1 MEWVKTYCLGLLLDD
16 PPPEK
21 GCKVLA
27 EMEKTV
33 DSHNNYMI
41 LMSRGSGK
49 SSYVECTTLFAL
61 ALAIQKFVVIVSHDA
76 RSAGNMM

>member
-1 MEWVKTYCLGLLLDD
+1 
-16 PPPEK
+16 
-21 GCKVLA
+21 
-27 EMEKTV
+27 MEKTV